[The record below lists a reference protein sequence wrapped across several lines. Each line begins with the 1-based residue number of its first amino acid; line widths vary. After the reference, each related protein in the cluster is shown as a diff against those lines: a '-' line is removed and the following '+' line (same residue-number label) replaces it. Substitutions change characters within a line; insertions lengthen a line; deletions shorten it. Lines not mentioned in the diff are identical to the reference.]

1 MPALII
7 IPAYN
12 EARKIK
18 EVVSSI
24 KSAGDFDVLVI
35 DDGSV
40 DETAVAAQSA
50 GAIVLHHKIN
60 RGQGAALKTGVEY
73 ACRQGYETV
82 VFFDADGQMSA
93 AEIDPLIS
101 KLHEGYDVV
110 LGSRNLGRAINMPV
124 SRKIIKKLAL
134 ILTRLTTRLDITDTH
149 IGFQA
154 WRVDALKKIRLN
166 QDRMAH
172 ASQLLAEISRLKLR
186 YAEAPVTINYSDY
199 SLKKGQSI
207 FGSFRII
214 WDLLIK

>member
-18 EVVSSI
+18 EVVSSV

-35 DDGSV
+35 DDGSG
-40 DETAVAAQSA
+40 DDTAKIAKSA
-50 GAIVLHHKIN
+50 GAVVVRHKIN
-60 RGQGAALKTGVEY
+60 RGQGASLKTGIEY
-73 ACRQGYETV
+73 ASHSCYGTV

-93 AEIDPLIS
+93 DEINLLID
-101 KLHEGYDVV
+101 KLSGGYDVV

-124 SRKIIKKLAL
+124 TRKIVKKLAL
-134 ILTRLTTRLDITDTH
+134 IFTKLTTGLNITDTH

-154 WRVDALKKIRLN
+154 WRFDALKRIRLD

-172 ASQLLAEISRLKLR
+172 ASQLLSEISRLKLR

-199 SLKKGQSI
+199 SIKKGQSI
-207 FGSFRII
+207 FNSFRIL